1 MHFSLTRVFPRYI
14 VFIVGAGLDA
24 LPVAAALL
32 LVDEND
38 PVLGPLVDRLS
49 RAGGE
54 ARGVGTVVADARQ
67 VEEPRVVHRELGSRG
82 VERVSNPPEPDG
94 VILIDVG
101 GSPLLVGHADPQ
113 TTRLYDRMEQKDEES
128 RGEDFD
134 LG

>member
-1 MHFSLTRVFPRYI
+1 
-14 VFIVGAGLDA
+14 
-24 LPVAAALL
+24 
-32 LVDEND
+32 
-38 PVLGPLVDRLS
+38 
-49 RAGGE
+49 
-54 ARGVGTVVADARQ
+54 
-67 VEEPRVVHRELGSRG
+67 

-94 VILIDVG
+94 VVLIDVG